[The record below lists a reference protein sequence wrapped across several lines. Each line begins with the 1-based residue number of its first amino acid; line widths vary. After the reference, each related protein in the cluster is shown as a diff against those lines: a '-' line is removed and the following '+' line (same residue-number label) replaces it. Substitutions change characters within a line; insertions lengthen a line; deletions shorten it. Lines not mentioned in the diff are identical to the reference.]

1 MVHWGNENIM
11 PYVLNFKKGSPHV
24 HSFTWIFNAPNIES
38 RFGFNEKT
46 INPQLPNYLNN
57 PEIFELVKTYQVHAH
72 SRTCWKYNKD
82 ECRFFYGRYFTEK
95 IIVKPFDSKFSNDEK
110 QKILTWRN
118 SLLRQVSRFIDNNLN
133 PARVNVI
140 DPTKDNFTQP
150 LSVKEISDESE
161 ISKED
166 YYKTLS
172 ISKDEDLEL
181 LRLALLIITFPLD

>member
-1 MVHWGNENIM
+1 M
-11 PYVLNFKKGSPHV
+11 PNHLND
-24 HSFTWIFNAPNIES
+24 
-38 RFGFNEKT
+38 
-46 INPQLPNYLNN
+46 L
-57 PEIFELVKTYQVHAH
+57 EIFELVKTYQIHAH

-82 ECRFFYGRYFTEK
+82 ECRFFYGRYFTDK
-95 IIVKPFDSKFSNDEK
+95 IIVKQLDSKFSKDK
-110 QKILTWRN
+110 KPKILTWRN

-181 LRLALLIITFPLD
+181 LRLALLIITFMLV